1 MSESELPKIKLYW
14 LNHSRSQR
22 IVWLLEELQVPY
34 EIEVFHRDK
43 ETLLAPPELEKIH
56 PLGKSPVI
64 SITPPPG
71 SGREGDK
78 PIVLAESG
86 FMTQYL
92 VDHVPAGQKLIPKQ
106 WREGR
111 ENTMGGETEEWL
123 RYAYYM
129 HYAEGSL
136 MPYLVFALVVSR
148 LKSPQVP
155 FVVRPIT
162 SIIAN
167 RIVAMFVAPNVK
179 KHLAFINEQLSTS
192 SGKYL
197 CGKTLSAADILMSFP
212 LIAGAARF
220 DGLSSWKGGSW
231 KNEFPK
237 VAQYVQLLQAE
248 PGYKKSVERIEAL
261 DGKFEASL

>member
-1 MSESELPKIKLYW
+1 MSSEELPKITLYW

-34 EIEVFHRDK
+34 EVQVFHRDK

-56 PLGKSPVI
+56 PLGKSPVV
-64 SITPPPG
+64 SITPRDAG
-71 SGREGDK
+71 AK

-92 VDHVPAGQKLIPKQ
+92 VDHVPAGKNLKPKQ
-106 WREGR
+106 WREGK

-123 RYAYYM
+123 RYGYYL

-155 FVVRPIT
+155 FLVRPIT
-162 SIIAN
+162 SVIAN
-167 RIVAMFVAPNVK
+167 RITAMFVAPNVK
-179 KHLAFINEQLSTS
+179 KHLSFLNGELETS

-197 CGKTLSAADILMSFP
+197 CGQTLTAADILMSFP
-212 LIAGAARF
+212 LIAGAGRF
-220 DGLSSWKGGSW
+220 DAMTSWKGGSW
-231 KNEFPK
+231 KKEFPK
-237 VAQYVQLLQAE
+237 VAEYVQRLQEE
-248 PGYKKSVERIEAL
+248 PGYKRSVEKIEAM
-261 DGKFEASL
+261 DGKFEASM

>member
-1 MSESELPKIKLYW
+1 MSADQLPKIKLYW
-14 LNHSRSQR
+14 LNFSRSQR
-22 IVWLLEELQVPY
+22 IVWLLEELEIPY
-34 EIEVFHRDK
+34 EVEVFHRDK
-43 ETLLAPPELEKIH
+43 ETLLAPPELEQIH

-64 SITPPPG
+64 SITPPG
-71 SGREGDK
+71 HGEK
-78 PIVLAESG
+78 PVILAESG

-111 ENTMGGETEEWL
+111 ENTLGGETEEWL

-136 MPYLVFALVVSR
+136 MPFLVFALVISR

-155 FVVRPIT
+155 FFVRPIT
-162 SIIAN
+162 YIIAN
-167 RIVAMFVAPNVK
+167 RIIAMFVYPNIK
-179 KHLAFINEQLSTS
+179 KHLAFINEQLATS
-192 SGKYL
+192 GGKYL
-197 CGKTLSAADILMSFP
+197 CGQTLSAADILMSFP
-212 LIAGAARF
+212 LIAGSGRF
-220 DGLSSWKGGSW
+220 DELGSWEGASW

-237 VAQYVQLLQAE
+237 VAEYVQVLEAE
-248 PGYKKSVERIEAL
+248 PGYKRSVEKIEAI